1 MTIPLTPRQADNL
14 LYNLKT
20 VAPHYGHPSIL
31 EFFVAL
37 AADRMTGDRLLTVLE
52 HLGAGMDTAVALSMD
67 LHPPIAGKAA
77 EIGLEMIAHA
87 SIRVIYY
94 RVAAQRLVRELAR
107 MLAVS
112 PDSARC
118 LLSRPEGLGYKAY
131 MQSPQWE
138 VKRSQ
143 TVQGDGNRC
152 RKCGRIGKLEVHHI
166 SYIRLGQERPE
177 DLMTLCHDCHKV
189 MDQRSGYGKGRKEA
203 RRVTR

>member
-14 LYNLKT
+14 LYNLRT

-31 EFFVAL
+31 EFFVSL

-52 HLGAGMDTAVALSMD
+52 HLASGMDTAVALSMD

-77 EIGLEMIAHA
+77 EIGLEMISHA

-107 MLAVS
+107 MLVVS
-112 PDSARC
+112 EDSARC
-118 LLSRPEGLGYKAY
+118 MLSRPEGLGYKAY
-131 MQSPQWE
+131 MSSPQWD
-138 VKRSQ
+138 VKR
-143 TVQGDGNRC
+143 VEAIKKDGNRC
-152 RKCGRIGKLEVHHI
+152 RTCGRIGKLEVHHI
-166 SYIRLGQERPE
+166 SYIRMGQERPE
-177 DLMTLCHDCHKV
+177 DLMTLCPKCHEE

-203 RRVTR
+203 RRVSR